1 MDKAVSEILK
11 LVNGKFEKFRNGTTN
26 MGKRGSAELRISI
39 IEEPDGT
46 LFDFQSKEAP
56 C

>member
-1 MDKAVSEILK
+1 MDKAVPELLK
-11 LVNGKFEKFRNGTTN
+11 LVNRKLEKLRNGTTN

-39 IEEPDGT
+39 IKELDGT
-46 LFDFQSKEAP
+46 LFDFQSKKTS